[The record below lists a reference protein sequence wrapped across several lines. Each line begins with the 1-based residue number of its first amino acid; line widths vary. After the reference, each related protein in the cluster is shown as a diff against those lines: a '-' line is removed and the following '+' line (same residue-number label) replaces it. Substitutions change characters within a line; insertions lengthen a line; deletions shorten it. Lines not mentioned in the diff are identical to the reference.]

1 MEQIKKKAIEFQ
13 KKQGYSTSDH
23 MSKEA
28 CYRGFIEGAET
39 FRELVLEA
47 LKNTQTIVDLNKFI
61 RSVG

>member
-28 CYRGFIEGAET
+28 CYRGFIEGAEA
-39 FRELVLEA
+39 FRQMVLEA
-47 LKNTQTIVDLNKFI
+47 ISSTETIVDLNKFI
-61 RSVG
+61 KSVG

>member
-28 CYRGFIEGAET
+28 CYRGFMEGAEAL
-39 FRELVLEA
+39 REQIIIEISKRPV
-47 LKNTQTIVDLNKFI
+47 IVDLEKFI